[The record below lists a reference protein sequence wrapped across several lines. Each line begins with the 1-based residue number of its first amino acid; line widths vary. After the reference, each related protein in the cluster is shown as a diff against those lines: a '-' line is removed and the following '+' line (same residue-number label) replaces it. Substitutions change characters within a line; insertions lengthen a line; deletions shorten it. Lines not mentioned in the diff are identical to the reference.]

1 MTATIFDIKRY
12 AINDGPG
19 IRITLF
25 FKGCP
30 LSCLWCHNPEGISP
44 RKEKLYTRKK
54 CLGCRVCV
62 EKCPENALTFT
73 SEGILT
79 DPAKCNVCGICADH
93 CPSLAMQLS
102 GEEYTIDRLM
112 QEIEKET
119 LVMDRSEG
127 GVTFSGGEPFMQP
140 KALLELLKRCGKRG
154 IHRTIDT
161 TLYVKPDIL
170 QKAIPETDLF
180 LVDLKQMDSSKHQ
193 YFCGTANERILQN
206 IRLLASS
213 EAKYIIRIPLI
224 EGVNADRENIEESAA
239 FLATLDHLPQYVD
252 LLSYHDIGRSKHD
265 KRGSTYNPTNIKMQA
280 PSDEKLAHCREL
292 FEKHGIAVH
301 IGG

>member
-19 IRITLF
+19 IRVTLF

-30 LSCLWCHNPEGISP
+30 LACVWCHNPEGISP

-54 CLGCRVCV
+54 CLSCQLCV
-62 EKCPENALTFT
+62 EKCPENALSLT

-79 DPAKCNVCGICADH
+79 DPAKCTVCGICADH

-119 LVMDRSEG
+119 LVMDQSGG

-140 KALLELLKRCGKRG
+140 DALLELLRRCGKQG
-154 IHRTIDT
+154 IHRAIDT
-161 TLYVKPDIL
+161 TLFVKADL
-170 QKAIPETDLF
+170 LKAAIPETDLF
-180 LVDLKQMDSSKHQ
+180 MVDLKQMDSSKHQ
-193 YFCGTANERILQN
+193 YFCGTPNERILAN

-213 EAKYIIRIPLI
+213 QAEYMIRIPLI
-224 EGVNADRENIEESAA
+224 EGVNADEENIKETAM
-239 FLATLDHLPQYVD
+239 FLASLDRKPQCVD
-252 LLSYHDIGRSKHD
+252 LLPYHDIGRSKHD
-265 KRGSTYNPTNIKMQA
+265 KRGTTYNPVHIPMQA
-280 PSDEKLAHCREL
+280 PSEEKLARCREL
-292 FEKHGIAVH
+292 FEKHGIAIH